1 LPRGG
6 SARAP
11 SASSRAITSSKT
23 TIASPELRRA
33 RALTLDASGAV
44 LVYDERAQ
52 RVLRYR

>member
-1 LPRGG
+1 VADEETGVLVYNLQGQLL
-6 SARAP
+6 
-11 SASSRAITSSKT
+11 T

-33 RALTLDASGAV
+33 RALALDASGAV